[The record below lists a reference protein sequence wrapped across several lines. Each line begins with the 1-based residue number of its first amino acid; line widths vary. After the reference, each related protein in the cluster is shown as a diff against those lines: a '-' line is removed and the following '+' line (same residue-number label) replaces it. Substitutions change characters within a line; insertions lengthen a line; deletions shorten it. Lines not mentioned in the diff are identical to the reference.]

1 MFERAFWDELYRSL
15 SAVWSGDPNP
25 QLVAEISDLTPGTA
39 LDAGCGEGADAIWLA
54 ERGWHVT
61 AADISPVALE
71 RARAFASNVSDDVA
85 RRIDWLHADLLNW
98 SPPAESYD
106 LVSAQFMHPPT
117 APRETLFRRL
127 AAAVKPHGTLL
138 VVGHHPSD
146 LQTTAKRPPLPE
158 LLFTAADVAALL
170 EPNNWDIIVETSR
183 ERTTTDPAGRT
194 ITIHDAVLRARRR
207 TAPAG

>member
-1 MFERAFWDELYRSL
+1 MFERAFWDELYRSR

-25 QLVAEISDLTPGTA
+25 QLVTEISDFTPGTA
-39 LDAGCGEGADAIWLA
+39 LDAGCGEGAEAIWLA
-54 ERGWHVT
+54 ERGWRVT

-71 RARAFASNVSDDVA
+71 RARAGASNVRDDVA
-85 RRIDWLHADLLNW
+85 RRIDWHHADLLTW
-98 SPPAESYD
+98 TPPAASYD
-106 LVSAQFMHPPT
+106 LVSAQFMHLPMG
-117 APRETLFRRL
+117 PRETLFRRL

-170 EPNNWDIIVETSR
+170 EPNDWDIIVETSR

-194 ITIHDAVLRARRR
+194 ITIHDAVLRARRCGM
-207 TAPAG
+207 PAG